1 MKSYALVTGAS
12 RGIGRAVSLQLA
24 KDGRPLVL
32 LSSRDRAG
40 LEETAETAKA
50 ALQSP
55 DVITALCDVS
65 DSAQVEKLF
74 KDLSARGIGHPAAHS
89 ATISVLVNNAGISH
103 FDLVQDMSDADW
115 NRVIGVNLSGVFY
128 MCRKIVPMM
137 VGCQAGNII
146 NISSYW
152 GICGASME
160 SAYCASKGGVNAF
173 TLSLARELAPS
184 GIFVNAIAPEFVD
197 TAMNAHLTS
206 EEEADAIALM
216 PSRRKYL
223 PDDIAQM
230 VLRILRADP
239 AVTGRILLAG
249 DDL

>member
-74 KDLSARGIGHPAAHS
+74 KDLSA
-89 ATISVLVNNAGISH
+89 
-103 FDLVQDMSDADW
+103 
-115 NRVIGVNLSGVFY
+115 
-128 MCRKIVPMM
+128 
-137 VGCQAGNII
+137 
-146 NISSYW
+146 
-152 GICGASME
+152 
-160 SAYCASKGGVNAF
+160 
-173 TLSLARELAPS
+173 
-184 GIFVNAIAPEFVD
+184 
-197 TAMNAHLTS
+197 
-206 EEEADAIALM
+206 
-216 PSRRKYL
+216 
-223 PDDIAQM
+223 
-230 VLRILRADP
+230 
-239 AVTGRILLAG
+239 
-249 DDL
+249 